1 MEPDCSGICWLW
13 DRADRHTERTMLSP
27 TTRLIVFA
35 TAFVASATA
44 ANPSANAASKF
55 DGRWSAV
62 LTTKSGPCN
71 VAYRGAVQVIN
82 GIVQVEGAP
91 NNVLTGRVSPNGSV
105 TVRGSL
111 TGNLYGTAWG
121 RLSGN
126 SGSGSWR
133 VHLQNGEC
141 LGVGRRSGYLA
152 DLSKKKG
159 TGTMAGPPIALAF
172 SSLS

>member
-1 MEPDCSGICWLW
+1 
-13 DRADRHTERTMLSP
+13 MLSP
-27 TTRLIVFA
+27 ATRLIIFT

-44 ANPSANAASKF
+44 ANPSAKAAGKF

-62 LTTKSGPCN
+62 LATKSGPCN

-105 TVRGSL
+105 TVRGAL
-111 TGNLYGTAWG
+111 GANLNGIAWG

-126 SGSGSWR
+126 SGGGRWR
-133 VHLQNGEC
+133 VNMQDQKC
-141 LGVGRRSGYLA
+141 FGVWTAQR
-152 DLSKKKG
+152 LSR
-159 TGTMAGPPIALAF
+159 
-172 SSLS
+172 

>member
-1 MEPDCSGICWLW
+1 MI
-13 DRADRHTERTMLSP
+13 SP
-27 TTRLIVFA
+27 ATRLIIFA

-44 ANPSANAASKF
+44 ANPSAKAAGKF
-55 DGRWSAV
+55 DGRWNAV
-62 LTTKSGPCN
+62 LATKSGPCN

-82 GIVQVEGAP
+82 GTVQVQGAP
-91 NNVLTGRVSPNGSV
+91 NNVLSGRVSPNGSV

-133 VHLQNGEC
+133 VQVQNGEC
-141 LGVGRRSGYLA
+141 LGVWTAQR
-152 DLSKKKG
+152 LSR
-159 TGTMAGPPIALAF
+159 
-172 SSLS
+172 

>member
-27 TTRLIVFA
+27 TTRLSIFA

-133 VHLQNGEC
+133 VHLQNGAC
-141 LGVGRRSGYLA
+141 LGVWTAQR
-152 DLSKKKG
+152 LSR
-159 TGTMAGPPIALAF
+159 
-172 SSLS
+172 

>member
-152 DLSKKKG
+152 DLSQKEKG
-159 TGTMAGPPIALAF
+159 PAQWPAPH
-172 SSLS
+172 SL